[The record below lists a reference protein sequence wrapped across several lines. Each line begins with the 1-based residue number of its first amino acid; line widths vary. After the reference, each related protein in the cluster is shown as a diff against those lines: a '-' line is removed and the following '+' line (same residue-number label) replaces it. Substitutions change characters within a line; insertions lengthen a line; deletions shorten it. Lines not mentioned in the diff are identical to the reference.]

1 MKREIVILGDVE
13 IGGGTL
19 TDDFISDKALVLLIR
34 NIMKSKTKVD
44 LVLNGDTFDFLKCP
58 LIVTRKGKRKY
69 TFPRHITSTIS
80 LQKLDLMYQAHTKV
94 FDALHDFVQRRK
106 NRLFFIYGNHDHD
119 LFFPEIQRELKKILH
134 SKANVYFRM
143 EYNYHKVHAEH
154 GHQYDFLNKINP
166 NRPFITYKGE
176 EILSI
181 PWISFGIISN
191 FLDIKERHPFLER
204 ITPRPRLFEQDK
216 TIVQLLSRKG
226 IKYLVANLL
235 WYPVRYFWDPTYTY
249 PKEIFRELYRKFK
262 HVHWDVDS
270 IIGKFKLF
278 GRNIIKENKVIV
290 LGHVHE
296 KLIESKQGNVII
308 HPDTWRDEYI
318 LEEKSKRLVPKTKR
332 YVHVFVQDNDEIG
345 YQVVEV
351 KIDRKLFTL
360 KDVREKEKEYLCK
373 AAKQEHFK
381 LNKDLCKLK

>member
-1 MKREIVILGDVE
+1 MKREIVILGDIE

-19 TDDFISDKALVLLIR
+19 TDDFISDKALVILIR
-34 NIMKSKTKVD
+34 GLIKSKTKVD

-58 LIVTRKGKRKY
+58 LIVSKKGKRKY
-69 TFPRHITSTIS
+69 TFPRHITYEIS
-80 LQKLDLMYQAHTKV
+80 LKKLDLMYQAHTKV
-94 FDALHDFVQRRK
+94 FDALHDFVQKRK

-119 LFFPEIQRELKKILH
+119 LFFPAVQRELRKILH
-134 SKANVYFRM
+134 SRSNIYFRM

-166 NRPFITYKGE
+166 NRPFIKYKGE
-176 EILSI
+176 DILSI

-191 FLDIKERHPFLER
+191 FLDIKERHPFMER
-204 ITPRPRLFEQDK
+204 ITPRPRLFEQEK

-235 WYPVRYFWDPTYTY
+235 WYPVRYFYDPTYTF
-249 PKEIFRELYRKFK
+249 PREIFRELYRKFK

-270 IIGKFKLF
+270 IVGSFKLF
-278 GRNIIKENKVIV
+278 ARSTIKDNKIIV

-296 KLIESKQGNVII
+296 KLIETKQRCVII
-308 HPDTWRDEYI
+308 HPDTWRDEYA
-318 LEEKSKRLVPKTKR
+318 LEDKTKKLIPKLKR
-332 YVHVFVQDNDEIG
+332 YVHVKVADNDEIH
-345 YQVVEV
+345 YE
-351 KIDRKLFTL
+351 
-360 KDVREKEKEYLCK
+360 VREVQINRKEFNLNDLRGKEVEYICK

-381 LNKDLCKLK
+381 INKDLCKIS